1 MGYQIVAEL
10 ASTSNSASSLVIAE
24 LDNLIDRLSV
34 NQDEKHN
41 GKRKKTIEK
50 EANNVPVK
58 EYISN
63 PPVQQKQSQ
72 VRKQPSAIGAPTTS
86 SYKAA
91 GARSSRERK
100 QSMKL
105 KESKALGWSW
115 WLFCIK

>member
-1 MGYQIVAEL
+1 MIMSRYQIVAEL
-10 ASTSNSASSLVIAE
+10 ASTLSSATAIVIAE
-24 LDNLIDRLSV
+24 IDNLINRLSM
-34 NQDEKHN
+34 NQHTKIN
-41 GKRKKTIEK
+41 RKQSKTIE
-50 EANNVPVK
+50 EEGNNILEK

-105 KESKALGWSW
+105 KESKALGRN
-115 WLFCIK
+115 

>member
-1 MGYQIVAEL
+1 
-10 ASTSNSASSLVIAE
+10 
-24 LDNLIDRLSV
+24 V

-41 GKRKKTIEK
+41 GKWKKTIEK
-50 EANNVPVK
+50 EANNIPVK

-100 QSMKL
+100 QSKVEGIQSSGSELMIVLHKI
-105 KESKALGWSW
+105 KDY
-115 WLFCIK
+115 CIKLNCCVCCCCSHQLTKTK